1 MSFDEIKNDA
11 IKRLQNDNPKNES
24 TQKTNEYQNTFINFK
39 NNIDAESTSLK
50 DIIKDNTNIK
60 SIIQP
65 TMAEH
70 EGGGNDDINFDEI
83 DYTDIK
89 SIIQPT
95 MAEHEGGGNDSINL
109 DEIDYTDIKS
119 IIQPTMAEHEGG
131 GNDNINLDEINYT
144 DINSI
149 IQPTMAEHEGG
160 GSIGGINFN
169 DIPDMGEFGNIL
181 NGDAKA
187 EKIKEQIFN
196 EDGSINAEK
205 AGELFESGE
214 LTVWDFEKVFGV
226 TPNMSEQA
234 KTTLEDGTTVYCE
247 DMRWSGMTDSAVMV
261 VTLPDGTEMRFE
273 QKDKGKLTDT
283 PNIEKPKFKE
293 TTRAMG
299 EEGGGTDININNDE
313 LHKQLEEMRE
323 QFKEDSMTTQA
334 MGEEGGIF

>member
-1 MSFDEIKNDA
+1 MSFDEIRNDLV
-11 IKRLQNDNPKNES
+11 KGLQNENSKNEVNRS
-24 TQKTNEYQNTFINFK
+24 ANENQNTFINFK
-39 NNIDAESTSLK
+39 GNKDSESTSLK
-50 DIIKDNTNIK
+50 DIIKDYSNINA
-60 SIIQP
+60 IIKP

-70 EGGGNDDINFDEI
+70 EGGGNDINFDEI
-83 DYTDIK
+83 DF
-89 SIIQPT
+89 
-95 MAEHEGGGNDSINL
+95 
-109 DEIDYTDIKS
+109 
-119 IIQPTMAEHEGG
+119 
-131 GNDNINLDEINYT
+131 T

-160 GSIGGINFN
+160 GEGINFN

-196 EDGSINAEK
+196 EDGSINVDK

-214 LTVWDFEKVFGV
+214 LTIWDFEKVFGV

-273 QKDKGKLTDT
+273 QKDKNKITDT
-283 PNIEKPKFKE
+283 PNINIEKPE
-293 TTRAMG
+293 TTLAMG

-323 QFKEDSMTTQA
+323 QFKEDSMTTKA